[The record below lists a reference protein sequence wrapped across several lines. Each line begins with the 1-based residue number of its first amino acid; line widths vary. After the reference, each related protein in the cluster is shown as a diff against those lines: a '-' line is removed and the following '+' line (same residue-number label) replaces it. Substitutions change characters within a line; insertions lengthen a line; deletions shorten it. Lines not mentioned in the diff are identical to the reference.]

1 MNRGKKDYTAY
12 LSSVIICV
20 LFTIWGAIPGSL
32 LGKYSMSHVAEVLQ
46 TFISK
51 EFGWLYVLLMV
62 VILIAAVYL
71 LFSKYGNIKLG
82 RQEDKPEFSYFSWV
96 AMLFSAGMGI
106 GLIFWGVAEPVM
118 HLHDPAI
125 PSSDKLAN
133 ARESMTYTFFHWG
146 LQPWALYALIGLI
159 IAYTTFRKDKPAII
173 SESVTPL
180 FAKRYRGTIG
190 TIVDTIAIIATVFG
204 VATSL
209 GLGAQQIAGGLS
221 FSISW
226 IPNTFAVQLAVIIT
240 VTVLYLI
247 SATTGLDKGVKILS
261 NVNIAL
267 AVLLMLAVLFI
278 GPTAYLLDL
287 FVQSV
292 GNYFQKLP
300 GMSFRLAAFSPEN
313 RQWIDKWTI
322 FYWSW
327 WISWAPYVSSFIA
340 RISKGRTIRE
350 FVGGVLIVPTVFTF
364 LWFSVF
370 GGTGIWQELFNNNNL
385 IQVITEKGTETGL
398 FAMLESYG
406 SIGKV
411 ITGIAILL
419 ISTFFITSAD
429 SATYVLAMFSTNGN
443 LTPHARV
450 KFLWGIIMS
459 SIAAILLYA
468 GGLES
473 LQAVAVLGSFPF
485 LFVVILMSINFFKWL
500 GEEKSVTGKKIK

>member
-1 MNRGKKDYTAY
+1 MNQGKRNYTPY
-12 LSSVIICV
+12 ISSVIICV
-20 LFTIWGAIPGSL
+20 LFTIWGAIPSSL
-32 LGKYSMSHVAEVLQ
+32 LGQYSMKRVAEVLQ
-46 TFISK
+46 NVISK

-62 VILIAAVYL
+62 VILVAVIYL
-71 LFSKYGNIKLG
+71 LFSKYGEIKLG
-82 RQEDKPEFSYFSWV
+82 RKDDEPEFSYFSWV

-118 HLHDPAI
+118 HLYDPAL
-125 PSSDKLAN
+125 PSSDMLEN
-133 ARESMTYTFFHWG
+133 AREAMTYTFFHWG
-146 LQPWALYALIGLI
+146 LQPWALYAFIGLI
-159 IAYTTFRKDKPAII
+159 IAYTTFRKDKPAVI

-180 FAKRYRGTIG
+180 FAKKYRGTVS

-209 GLGAQQIAGGLS
+209 GLGAQQITGGLS

-226 IPNTFAVQLAVIIT
+226 IPNTFITQLVVIIM

-261 NVNIAL
+261 NINILL
-267 AVLLMLAVLFI
+267 AVLLMFAVLFI

-287 FVQSV
+287 FVQSI

-300 GMSFRLAAFSPEN
+300 EMSFRLGAFSSEN
-313 RQWIDKWTI
+313 REWIDEWTI

-350 FVGGVLIVPTVFTF
+350 FVGGVLIVPTAFTF

-370 GGTGIWQELFNNNNL
+370 GGSGIWQELFSNNNL
-385 IQVITEKGTETGL
+385 IQTITEKGTETGL
-398 FAMLESYG
+398 FALLESYG
-406 SIGKV
+406 GIGKV

-443 LTPHARV
+443 LTPHVRV
-450 KFLWGIIMS
+450 KFIWGIIMS

-485 LFVVILMSINFFKWL
+485 LFVIILMGINFFKSL
-500 GEEKSVTGKKIK
+500 RAEK

>member
-1 MNRGKKDYTAY
+1 MKREKKNYTAY
-12 LSSVIICV
+12 ISSVVICI
-20 LFTIWGAIPGSL
+20 LFTIWGAIPGSF
-32 LGKYSMSHVAEVLQ
+32 LGKFSMNRVAEVVQ
-46 TFISK
+46 NFISK

-62 VILIAAVYL
+62 VILMVIIYL

-82 RQEDKPEFSYFSWV
+82 RQDDEPEFNYFSWI

-125 PSSDKLAN
+125 PSSDMVKN

-159 IAYTTFRKDKPAII
+159 IAYTTFRKNKPAII

-180 FAKRYRGTIG
+180 FPKRYKGTIA

-209 GLGAQQIAGGLS
+209 GLGAQQITGGLS
-221 FSISW
+221 FSLSS
-226 IPNTFAVQLAVIIT
+226 IPNTFAVQLVVIVV

-261 NVNIAL
+261 NTNIVL
-267 AVLLMLAVLFI
+267 AILLMLAVLFI

-300 GMSFRLAAFSPEN
+300 EMSFRLAAFSSEN
-313 RQWIDKWTI
+313 REWIDKWTI

-327 WISWAPYVSSFIA
+327 WISWAP
-340 RISKGRTIRE
+340 
-350 FVGGVLIVPTVFTF
+350 
-364 LWFSVF
+364 
-370 GGTGIWQELFNNNNL
+370 
-385 IQVITEKGTETGL
+385 
-398 FAMLESYG
+398 
-406 SIGKV
+406 
-411 ITGIAILL
+411 
-419 ISTFFITSAD
+419 
-429 SATYVLAMFSTNGN
+429 
-443 LTPHARV
+443 
-450 KFLWGIIMS
+450 
-459 SIAAILLYA
+459 
-468 GGLES
+468 
-473 LQAVAVLGSFPF
+473 
-485 LFVVILMSINFFKWL
+485 
-500 GEEKSVTGKKIK
+500 